1 MDLLTAESLS
11 TDSPSTQPGAR
22 IRDRFGDDEWDHRYG
37 EQGVMTSMSGPSQTP
52 EVCANPSEFA
62 RELGLE
68 EGIMATELFAA
79 SGGRLSLGR
88 AAVGVI
94 GGVFAGEDA
103 SELSVSHDVAS
114 SSFADHV
121 AGLAPRLDL
130 GLAQADTCQAAVLSH
145 LGVFTRQT
153 ALLVVAMVGS
163 RMAGE
168 MSLRDP
174 EGLLMRLRLEGI
186 LVSVDTDD
194 ERKLYRIPN
203 LIAGALRR
211 ELSKRPAAPS
221 LIAALV
227 SGLADH
233 VENAQIVDAHILDD
247 VLTLARKFEQ
257 WSQLARVQE
266 SVGLPM
272 FLIAPRATCRAFGHL
287 PTQALVAAPD
297 LRFLAALTDDVL
309 DRLANGSSGA
319 DIRDVVV
326 EETRAGRMRAFF
338 PGPGDRGTTSPR
350 TGPGPSQPSELD
362 GEPVDLH
369 QTGAGHLP
377 QAGAGHVPQ
386 AAGHLLGES
395 AEEGFISTL
404 ARLVALTRD
413 ERHDEAASLGL
424 AWSAEPHGRW
434 AQMVVRLLTA
444 ISLFHSSQFRRSVS
458 ILSELESDATSSHV
472 EGDFLLPA
480 VIAWTALASV
490 ASGDHERADQFLT
503 RIDEDLNDP
512 IIVEELV
519 HPAAHV
525 ALALRALDR
534 LDLGRAK
541 TEMAELSAYPE
552 NRSLWAYLPVIGR
565 TIALLTATTESN
577 LLFVN
582 DDVEKHRDPSG
593 MSVTGRDLLAA
604 SRSMVFISLGQLKWA
619 EVELERM
626 SQTSDARIVLKVR
639 VEFVAGR
646 FDNAIALADTWF
658 YNRSLTPTK
667 RAELAVIKSAALLR
681 TGREAEAVAEFVT
694 AIGLATWVSTLLPV
708 VLLPQPDRNRL
719 LDLTA
724 DHVVF
729 NDAFAAFS
737 GQYRD
742 RDELIANLRTVGPIA
757 VSSATLPQLSSGEA
771 QLLDLLA
778 QGLSIPQISTELHQV
793 TGTVKNR
800 LSALY
805 RKFEVSGRS
814 EVLTRA
820 RAMGFLTLS

>member
-11 TDSPSTQPGAR
+11 TDPPKTQPGSR
-22 IRDRFGDDEWDHRYG
+22 IRDRFRDDEWDHRYG
-37 EQGVMTSMSGPSQTP
+37 EQGVMTSIVGPSQTP
-52 EVCANPSEFA
+52 EVCANTSEFA

-68 EGIMATELFAA
+68 EGPMAAELFAA

-88 AAVGVI
+88 AAAGVI

-103 SELSVSHDVAS
+103 SELSASHDVAS

-130 GLAQADTCQAAVLSH
+130 GLAQADTRQAAVLSH

-163 RMAGE
+163 RVAGE

-186 LVSVDTDD
+186 LVPVDTYD
-194 ERKLYRIPN
+194 ERKLYRIPS

-211 ELSKRPAAPS
+211 ELSKHPAAPS
-221 LIAALV
+221 LVAALV
-227 SGLADH
+227 SALADH
-233 VENAQIVDAHILDD
+233 VESAQIVDVHILDD

-287 PTQALVAAPD
+287 PTQALRAAPD

-338 PGPGDRGTTSPR
+338 AGHRDRGTSSPR
-350 TGPGPSQPSELD
+350 TAPVPSQRSEPG
-362 GEPVDLH
+362 GESVD
-369 QTGAGHLP
+369 LP
-377 QAGAGHVPQ
+377 QAGAGHLP
-386 AAGHLLGES
+386 GES

-503 RIDEDLNDP
+503 RIDEDLSDP

-541 TEMAELSAYPE
+541 SEMAELSSYPE
-552 NRSLWAYLPVIGR
+552 NRSLWTYLPVIGR

-681 TGREAEAVAEFVT
+681 IGREAEAVDEFVT

-708 VLLPQPDRNRL
+708 ALLPQPDRNRL

-729 NDAFAAFS
+729 NDAFAGFS
-737 GQYRD
+737 GQFRD
-742 RDELIANLRTVGPIA
+742 RDELIEHLRMVGSIA